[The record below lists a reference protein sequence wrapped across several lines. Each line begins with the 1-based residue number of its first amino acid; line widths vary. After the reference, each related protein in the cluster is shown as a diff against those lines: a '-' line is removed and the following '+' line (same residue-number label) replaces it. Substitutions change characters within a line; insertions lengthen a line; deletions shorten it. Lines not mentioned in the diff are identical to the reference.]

1 MGYPFDK
8 SILLEPSRQK
18 SFRDLA
24 GSEDAVFDEG
34 FADRLPSALAFDSDS
49 FANGALKRYTGNAIP
64 SCDAVMQDGEGRFFC
79 VEFKNQRVGN
89 IDADKILSKVFG
101 CLLMLNMT
109 YAQDITPRQLM
120 KSTVFVVVFPEQDYS
135 TMLGYALAKS
145 AFPDR
150 PILWGLDRLVESEM
164 LADAYTVTDKEFRRM
179 GFLGNGKSST

>member
-24 GSEDAVFDEG
+24 DSDDAVFDEG

-49 FANGALKRYTGNAIP
+49 FAKEALKRYTGNALP

-89 IDADKILSKVFG
+89 IDAGKILSKVFG

-109 YAQDITPRQLM
+109 
-120 KSTVFVVVFPEQDYS
+120 
-135 TMLGYALAKS
+135 
-145 AFPDR
+145 
-150 PILWGLDRLVESEM
+150 
-164 LADAYTVTDKEFRRM
+164 
-179 GFLGNGKSST
+179 